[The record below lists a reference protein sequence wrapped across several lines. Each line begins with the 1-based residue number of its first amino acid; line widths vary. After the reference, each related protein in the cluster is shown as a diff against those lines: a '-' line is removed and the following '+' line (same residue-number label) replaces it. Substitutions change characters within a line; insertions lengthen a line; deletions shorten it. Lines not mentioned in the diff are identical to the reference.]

1 MVKQGTPEWLEARRK
16 GLGGS
21 DIAAIFG
28 LSPWTSALAIW
39 NSKMSGDSAPAND
52 AMEWGHRLEGAVA
65 ERYADGHPEFTVT
78 GPRDM
83 IRHPEHPIA
92 FASADGLLLDPEDHA
107 PVGVLEVKT
116 TSQLWAS
123 LPLYYD
129 AQVQWYMG
137 IYGLPFCDVAVLA
150 QGRHYSEY
158 RVDFDERWFAVS
170 VIRAES
176 WWERHIIGGE
186 VPPAT
191 AMDNGASFWP
201 AEDKTETV
209 EVPEELAHRLAVA
222 RQRFREAEEL
232 KDAAEAELKLA
243 MGPAARARTA
253 SGAQVA
259 SWTTTRRTSV
269 DVKRLAAEY
278 PDVHQTVLRESN
290 SRTLRF
296 QFKGD
301 AA

>member
-1 MVKQGTPEWLEARRK
+1 MKQGTPEWLEARR
-16 GLGGS
+16 GGIGGS
-21 DIAAIFG
+21 DIAAILG
-28 LSPWTSALAIW
+28 LSPWTSPLAVW
-39 NSKMSGDSAPAND
+39 HAKMSGDSGPAND
-52 AMEWGHRLEGAVA
+52 AMEWGHRLEAPVA
-65 ERYADGHPEFTVT
+65 ERYAEGHPEYTVT
-78 GPRDM
+78 GPREM
-83 IRHPEHPIA
+83 KFHPEYPRA
-92 FASADGLLLDPEDHA
+92 FASVDGLLLNPDDQT
-107 PVGVLEVKT
+107 PVGLLEVKT
-116 TSQLWAS
+116 TSQLWS
-123 LPLYYD
+123 EVPLYYQ

-150 QGRHYSEY
+150 QGRHYSEF
-158 RVDFDERWFAVS
+158 RVPFDERWFKVAVIS
-170 VIRAES
+170 AET
-176 WWERHIIGGE
+176 WWERHIVGGE
-186 VPPAT
+186 VPPAR
-191 AMDNGASFWP
+191 AVDNGAKFWP
-201 AEDKTETV
+201 AEDKEQSV

-222 RQRFREAEEL
+222 RRRYKEAEEL

-278 PDVHQTVLRESN
+278 PDVHQAVLRESN